1 MPVSLAAVGLI
12 GVLLAAQLAGAE
24 TIPLPAPAAAVQWR
38 LNRAAVLSGQPGAPR
53 ILVYGSTGSLLRS
66 IDVRAAVP
74 QARKAETGDFL
85 LDESGTVHALVLA
98 AQPLGRDERLLCSFP
113 ESGGARCSPL
123 GEARCRL
130 LGQDRPGSL
139 WCFGEGPAGMLLHR
153 LEGPRQ
159 GPRFWLPAGA
169 LPADAVRNT
178 ARIWLD
184 SPARGQ
190 LWLVLPD
197 AGLLAETDLESGGV
211 ELHRLPGLPRP
222 DSAPSFAACGGR
234 LLALLPLERRSGAEQ
249 LDAPYGLFVLEG
261 GWRRATP
268 ARQWLRGARLVGCE
282 PGAAWIWNRAGQRL
296 ERAGLAAR

>member
-1 MPVSLAAVGLI
+1 MGLI
-12 GVLLAAQLAGAE
+12 GVLLAAQLAGVEA
-24 TIPLPAPAAAVQWR
+24 IPLPAPAAAVKWR
-38 LNRAAVLSGQPGAPR
+38 HGRAAALSGQPGAPR
-53 ILVYGSTGSLLRS
+53 ILVYGSTGSLLRG
-66 IDVRAAVP
+66 IDVRDAVP
-74 QARKAETGDFL
+74 QARRAETGDFL
-85 LDESGTVHALVLA
+85 IDESGTVHALVLA

-113 ESGGARCSPL
+113 ESGGASCTPL

-153 LEGPRQ
+153 LERPLL

-169 LPADAVRNT
+169 LPADAARNA
-178 ARIWLD
+178 ARVWLD
-184 SPARGQ
+184 SPAPGR

-211 ELHRLPGLPRP
+211 ELRRLPGLPQP
-222 DSAPSFAACGGR
+222 GSLLGFAACGGR
-234 LLALLPLERRSGAEQ
+234 LLALLPTERRSGAER
-249 LDAPYGLFVLEG
+249 LDAPYGLFVLDG
-261 GWRRATP
+261 VWRRASP
-268 ARQWLRGARLVGCE
+268 ARQWLRGARLAGCE